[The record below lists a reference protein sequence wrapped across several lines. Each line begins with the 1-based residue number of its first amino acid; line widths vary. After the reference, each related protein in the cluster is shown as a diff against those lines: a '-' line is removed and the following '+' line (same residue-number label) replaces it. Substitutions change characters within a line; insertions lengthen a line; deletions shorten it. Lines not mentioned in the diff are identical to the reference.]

1 MRFLR
6 TFSHSKGTIAS
17 RLNAKHCSETRNDCT
32 IARLATTQTKYEIC
46 PKAMQYMLI
55 LGIRYHS
62 LSIVLYP
69 PPALGQ
75 PF

>member
-46 PKAMQYMLI
+46 PKINAVYACFGDTI
-55 LGIRYHS
+55 PFVIK
-62 LSIVLYP
+62 SIIP
-69 PPALGQ
+69 PP
-75 PF
+75 